1 MYIRSLPHMK
11 TIPWRHLFPNGSPA
25 ALDLLQNLLQFDP
38 ELRYTVEQTL
48 AHPYLESYHDIE
60 DEVCFCGY
68 SRGGVLTFFFFFY
81 SCSLPT
87 RACLTFPLNLWRVSM
102 I

>member
-1 MYIRSLPHMK
+1 MYIRSLPHME
-11 TIPWRHLFPNGSPA
+11 TIPWRHLFPNESPA

-38 ELRYTVEQTL
+38 ELRFTVEQTL

-60 DEVCFCGY
+60 DEVCFISI
-68 SRGGVLTFFFFFY
+68 SRIVLHP
-81 SCSLPT
+81 SSLLT
-87 RACLTFPLNLWRVSM
+87 QICLTFLLNLLKVSK